1 MDGIK
6 TPSMVWSGD
15 LPQELMAF
23 KQYVTLIFKGP
34 LSKLKSEER
43 MTYVLIWIGEEGL
56 RNSNRILGP
65 PERGPSYKKPRSNYR
80 LARLQLENTN

>member
-1 MDGIK
+1 MDGIR
-6 TPSMVWSGD
+6 TPSMVWSGY
-15 LPQELMAF
+15 LPHELMAF

-56 RNSNRILGP
+56 RIYNTWNSDQNSNRILGP
-65 PERGPSYKKPRSNYR
+65 PDRGPRAKI
-80 LARLQLENTN
+80 

>member
-43 MTYVLIWIGEEGL
+43 MTYDV
-56 RNSNRILGP
+56 RRTS
-65 PERGPSYKKPRSNYR
+65 SYGSVKKG
-80 LARLQLENTN
+80 